1 MHGGDQHEHLV
12 EGCEEDRARLD
23 HMVEKAAVLWMQ
35 ALLIP
40 DVETASFNMKSKLRA
55 VVPELH

>member
-1 MHGGDQHEHLV
+1 M